1 MSWISPEPIA
11 PAAPILVHREVQ
23 DGYLQQHGAEDRI
36 NIEVIASNVPRLP
49 KKEPSRTAACVRQE
63 ADDRIDILEYEL
75 NNERQPGKAATP
87 AALRAP
93 DPVIEELEG
102 DPRYQCLRAQIDSP
116 HWSQNNCCQSCRN
129 CITTSERL
137 WNDKLQ
143 RAYNSGLAMLM
154 SSVFPVAPNH
164 TLRCFWVLCQLMFS
178 IPLVVLSSLQLT
190 GQESISNCNGFNITI
205 STATANVNFSFA
217 LLFLVWACCDIL
229 ACFLIV
235 FQKYLSQQ
243 QNQQPHETEPLL
255 RYNWQTSCMSCY
267 KNWLY
272 KYSDI
277 LRLVVTEIFTYFILV
292 SPIITSSLTGFCPY
306 LTVNVVMLGCSAAT
320 FIILVYI
327 TQLLF
332 FVKFTIHL
340 RSRMKPRTQSK
351 AMWLLLRFFVH
362 FVGYRI
368 SQTLLVLQAYYYGF
382 TIAYISAVV
391 VLTYLTP
398 VVGILTFFIL
408 KHGWIYDLCVVY
420 CTDYLSYLNT
430 IQYNPNTG
438 QETRQSIRTDLS
450 KFEFEVLMHES
461 HKYKSSRSAVNFAYP
476 LLSARTILLSLPNAV
491 CLIALNICVVSF
503 CVIHGSLLDSLSL
516 STLGIS
522 LCLLVVNNI
531 QLILVL
537 LIYPV
542 FSIGAYIYS
551 LLIQSL

>member
-1 MSWISPEPIA
+1 MSWISSEPIA
-11 PAAPILVHREVQ
+11 PAAPILVHGEVQ

-36 NIEVIASNVPRLP
+36 NIEVIASNEPRLP
-49 KKEPSRTAACVRQE
+49 KKEPSSTNAAACVRQE

-87 AALRAP
+87 ATLRAP

-129 CITTSERL
+129 CITTSEHL
-137 WNDKLQ
+137 WNDKLK

-154 SSVFPVAPNH
+154 SSVFPVASNH

-178 IPLVVLSSLQLT
+178 IPFVVLSSLQLT
-190 GQESISNCNGFNITI
+190 GQESISNCNDFNITI

-217 LLFLVWACCDIL
+217 LLFLVWACCDTL
-229 ACFLIV
+229 ACFVIV
-235 FQKYLSQQ
+235 FQKYISQQ
-243 QNQQPHETEPLL
+243 QNQQPHEAEPLL

-292 SPIITSSLTGFCPY
+292 SPTITSSLTGFCSY
-306 LTVNVVMLGCSAAT
+306 LTVNVVMLACSAAT
-320 FIILVYI
+320 FLILVYI

-332 FVKFTIHL
+332 FVNFTIHL
-340 RSRMKPRTQSK
+340 RSRMKPRTRSK

-368 SQTLLVLQAYYYGF
+368 CQTLLVFQVYYYGF

-391 VLTYLTP
+391 GILTYFTP
-398 VVGILTFFIL
+398 VVGILTFLIL
-408 KHGWIYDLCVVY
+408 KHGWIYDLCIVY
-420 CTDYLSYLNT
+420 CTDYLSYLHT
-430 IQYNPNTG
+430 IQCNPNTG
-438 QETRQSIRTDLS
+438 QETRQSIRADLS

-476 LLSARTILLSLPNAV
+476 LLSAKTILLSLPNAA
-491 CLIALNICVVSF
+491 CLITLIICGAF
-503 CVIHGSLLDSLSL
+503 SLEINDSLSL
-516 STLGIS
+516 STFGII

-537 LIYPV
+537 LIYPI
-542 FSIGAYIYS
+542 FLLGACIHS
-551 LLIQSL
+551 VLIQSL